1 MSSWPPPTLKEKRSH
16 SNNYGPCSSSEDSE
30 EEVVLVEDDRLIT
43 VTVLVSPFPSDKVLK
58 VKVCKVIISRIN
70 KKAVKAPMNVIICSP
85 QGNVHRTRQ
94 ANIDSSVVSRLSR
107 VSDLSSLTSSM
118 SMISRSKSG
127 GRKAGVKNRSKIQR
141 IVDELVNC

>member
-16 SNNYGPCSSSEDSE
+16 SNNYRPCSSSEDSE
-30 EEVVLVEDDRLIT
+30 EEVVLVEDDRLVT
-43 VTVLVSPFPSDKVLK
+43 VTVLVSSFPSDKVLK

-70 KKAVKAPMNVIICSP
+70 KKAVKGPIDIIICSP
-85 QGNVHRTRQ
+85 QGNDHRTRQ

-107 VSDLSSLTSSM
+107 ISDLSSFTSSM

-127 GRKAGVKNRSKIQR
+127 GRKAGVKNRSKVQR
-141 IVDELVNC
+141 IVD